1 MREDQRFRGEAIAEE
16 PTAPTESGS
25 EPPVEVHAHAM
36 VGAVGGSILAN
47 ADVARAQERRREA
60 RLRRVLALL
69 CVVLGWMVLRL
80 ATGHGLFPSL
90 SVPSSIDR
98 WLPALAIIVLLGVV
112 MIAPFVG
119 AGRSP
124 HMLIRP
130 GETEVG
136 LEDVVGIDGIKAE
149 VVRSVNLFLSHQTF
163 RDSMGGS
170 SRRGILFE
178 GPPGT
183 GKTFVAKAMAKEA
196 QVPFLFVS
204 ASAFQSMYFGQTNRK
219 IRTFFK
225 RLRKYARTEGGAI
238 GFIEEI
244 DAIGGARRGQ
254 GSGGNEGI
262 TGVVNE
268 LLVQLQSFDSPSRG
282 QRIRNAWIDVINRYL
297 PDGRRLTKPAVV
309 PANVLVVGAT
319 NRKDDLDPALVRPG
333 RFDRSIYFGLPGR
346 SARSDIVA
354 YYLGKKAHD
363 VDLDEHEAVDR
374 VAGMTSGYSP
384 AALERLLD
392 EALIISLT
400 HGRTAMTMPD
410 VAEAKMLVELGVTDP
425 SLYTAEERVRVATHE
440 AGHATVAYF
449 LGRSRQL
456 DVLSIVKRR
465 DSLGLLQHSD
475 TEERFTQRRDEMNAL
490 LQISM
495 GGLVAE
501 EKWFDEVS
509 TGPAGDLSAATV
521 IGAQMIGAFGMGDS
535 LISIAAAGTGILSGG
550 LVEKVLADSDARAEL
565 NALLSSSRE
574 VARAIVTQHGAVVE
588 ALRDAL
594 LERDELVGS
603 EITDVISRTVS
614 EPADLCPRPAAE
626 RRATD
631 RRAVERRAAGRRA
644 VDRRAVD
651 RRAAVRP

>member
-1 MREDQRFRGEAIAEE
+1 MREHQRFRGSPIAGERPDTADSDRTGEA
-16 PTAPTESGS
+16 S
-25 EPPVEVHAHAM
+25 HAHAM

-47 ADVARAQERRREA
+47 ADVSRAQSRRREK
-60 RLRRVLALL
+60 RLRRLLVFLCIVLA
-69 CVVLGWMVLRL
+69 WMAIRL
-80 ATGHGLFPSL
+80 VIGHGLFPSL
-90 SVPSSIDR
+90 SVPSSADR
-98 WLPALAIIVLLGVV
+98 WLPALAIIMLLGVV
-112 MIAPFVG
+112 MVAPFVG

-136 LEDVVGIDGIKAE
+136 LDDVVGIDGIKAE

-170 SRRGILFE
+170 ARRGVLFE

-219 IRTFFK
+219 IRSYFK
-225 RLRKYARTEGGAI
+225 RLRKYARAEGGAI

-244 DAIGGARRGQ
+244 DAIGGSRRGQ
-254 GSGGNEGI
+254 GNGSSEGI

-268 LLVQLQSFDSPSRG
+268 LLVQLQSFDTPSHS
-282 QRIRNAWIDVINRYL
+282 QRLQNAWIDLINRYL
-297 PDGRRLTKPAVV
+297 PDGKHLKKLSVE

-346 SARSDIVA
+346 SARADIVA

-363 VDLDEHEAVDR
+363 ADLDEHEAVDR

-384 AALERLLD
+384 AGLERLLD
-392 EALIISLT
+392 EALVIALT
-400 HGRTAMTMPD
+400 HGRTAMSMPD
-410 VAEAKMLVELGVTDP
+410 VAEAKMLVELGVTDA
-425 SLYTAEERVRVATHE
+425 SIYTAEERVRVATHE

-475 TEERFTQRRDEMNAL
+475 IEERFTQRRDEMNAL

-501 EKWFDEVS
+501 ERWFDEVS
-509 TGPAGDLSAATV
+509 TGPAGDLAAATTL
-521 IGAQMIGAFGMGDS
+521 GAQMIGACGMGNS
-535 LISIAAAGTGILSGG
+535 LISVAAAGNGLFSGG
-550 LVEKVLADSDARAEL
+550 LVEKVLADEHAREEL
-565 NALLSSSRE
+565 DALLVSSRN
-574 VARAIVTQHGAVVE
+574 AAKAIVSEHAVVVE

-594 LERDELVGS
+594 LEHDELVGS
-603 EITDVISRTVS
+603 EITDVIASCTPELTEHHRHR
-614 EPADLCPRPAAE
+614 PRRPIPTSLLEATPEAAY
-626 RRATD
+626 
-631 RRAVERRAAGRRA
+631 
-644 VDRRAVD
+644 
-651 RRAAVRP
+651 RPES

>member
-1 MREDQRFRGEAIAEE
+1 MRDEQRFRAGPGAEKATD
-16 PTAPTESGS
+16 PDDVDPATR
-25 EPPVEVHAHAM
+25 AHAM
-36 VGAVGGSILAN
+36 VGAVGESILAN
-47 ADVARAQERRREA
+47 ADVSRAQVRRRDA
-60 RLRRVLALL
+60 RLRRVLVVL

-80 ATGHGLFPSL
+80 VTGHGLFPSL
-90 SVPSSIDR
+90 SIPPSIDR
-98 WLPALAIIVLLGVV
+98 WLPAFAIIVLLGAV
-112 MIAPFVG
+112 MIGPFIG

-136 LEDVVGIDGIKAE
+136 LDDVVGIDGIKAE
-149 VVRSVNLFLSHQTF
+149 VVRSVNLFLAHQTF
-163 RDSMGGS
+163 RSSMGGS
-170 SRRGILFE
+170 ARRGVLFE

-244 DAIGGARRGQ
+244 DAIGGSRRGQ
-254 GSGGNEGI
+254 GNGSSEGI

-282 QRIRNAWIDVINRYL
+282 QRVRNAWIDALNRYL
-297 PDGRRLTKPAVV
+297 PAGKQLRKPAVV
-309 PANVLVVGAT
+309 PANVLIVGAT
-319 NRKDDLDPALVRPG
+319 NRKDDLDPALLRPG

-346 SARSDIVA
+346 GARADIVA

-363 VDLDEHEAVDR
+363 VDLDAHDAVDR

-392 EALIISLT
+392 EALVIALT
-400 HGRTAMTMPD
+400 HGRTAMSMTD

-425 SLYTAEERVRVATHE
+425 AVYTDEDRVRVATHE

-449 LGRSRQL
+449 LGRSRQM

-475 TEERFTQRRDEMNAL
+475 TEERFTQRRDEMDAL
-490 LQISM
+490 LQIAM

-501 EKWFDEVS
+501 DVWFDEVS
-509 TGPAGDLSAATV
+509 TGPAGDLAAATNL
-521 IGAQMIGAFGMGDS
+521 GAQMIGACGMGGS
-535 LISIAAAGTGILSGG
+535 LISIAAAGNGLLSGG
-550 LVEKVLADSDARAEL
+550 LVEKVLADKEARAAL
-565 NALLSSSRE
+565 DALLVSSRD
-574 VARAIVTQHGAVVE
+574 AAHQIVTEHPAVVE

-594 LERDELVGS
+594 LERDELVGD
-603 EITDVISRTVS
+603 EITDAITGCLR
-614 EPADLCPRPAAE
+614 ELAE
-626 RRATD
+626 RR
-631 RRAVERRAAGRRA
+631 
-644 VDRRAVD
+644 
-651 RRAAVRP
+651 

>member
-1 MREDQRFRGEAIAEE
+1 
-16 PTAPTESGS
+16 
-25 EPPVEVHAHAM
+25 M
-36 VGAVGGSILAN
+36 VGAVGDSILVN
-47 ADVARAQERRREA
+47 ADVAKAQGRRHEK
-60 RLRRVLALL
+60 RLRRILVVCVIVLAWL
-69 CVVLGWMVLRL
+69 VYRL
-80 ATGHGLFPSL
+80 ISGQGMFPS
-90 SVPSSIDR
+90 VPFPSGADR
-98 WLPALAIIVLLGVV
+98 WLPAVAIILLLAAV
-112 MIAPFVG
+112 MLGPMLG

-124 HMLIRP
+124 HLLIRP

-170 SRRGILFE
+170 ARRGVLFE

-219 IRTFFK
+219 IRSFFK

-254 GSGGNEGI
+254 GNGSSEGI

-268 LLVQLQSFDSPSRG
+268 LLVQLQSFETPSRG
-282 QRIRNAWIDVINRYL
+282 QRMRNAWVDTINRYL
-297 PDGRRLTKPAVV
+297 PDGAQLHKSKVV
-309 PANVLVVGAT
+309 PANVLIIGAT
-319 NRKDDLDPALVRPG
+319 NRKDDLDPALLRPG

-346 SARSDIVA
+346 AARGDVIA

-363 VDLDEHEAVDR
+363 DELDGHAAVDR
-374 VAGMTSGYSP
+374 VAGITSGYSP

-392 EALIISLT
+392 EALVIALT
-400 HGRTAMTMPD
+400 HGRTAMSMSD
-410 VAEAKMLVELGVTDP
+410 LAEAKMLIELGVTDP
-425 SLYTAEERVRVATHE
+425 TIYTPEERLRVATHE

-449 LGRSRQL
+449 LGQSRQM

-475 TEERFTQRRDEMNAL
+475 TEERFTQRRDELNAL
-490 LQISM
+490 LKISM

-501 EKWFDEVS
+501 ERWFDEVS
-509 TGPAGDLSAATV
+509 TGPAGDLAAATT
-521 IGAQMIGAFGMGDS
+521 IGAQMIGSCGMGES

-550 LVEKVLADSDARAEL
+550 LVEKVLADKNARAEL
-565 NALLSSSRE
+565 DALLASSRE
-574 VARAIVTQHGAVVE
+574 AARAIVAEHGKVVE

-594 LERDELVGS
+594 LERDELVGP
-603 EITDVISRTVS
+603 EIIDVIAGSLAQTPGVPRALPHGPHRRRRTDVVAGIVS
-614 EPADLCPRPAAE
+614 TETP
-626 RRATD
+626 
-631 RRAVERRAAGRRA
+631 GH
-644 VDRRAVD
+644 
-651 RRAAVRP
+651 

>member
-1 MREDQRFRGEAIAEE
+1 MRDDQRSRAGPTIEARPGQSDPDADHH
-16 PTAPTESGS
+16 TALTR
-25 EPPVEVHAHAM
+25 AM
-36 VGAVGGSILAN
+36 VDAVGDTILVN
-47 ADVARAQERRREA
+47 ADVARARERRREM
-60 RLRRVLALL
+60 RLRRVL
-69 CVVLGWMVLRL
+69 VVLSVVLAWMVFRL
-80 ATGHGLFPSL
+80 ATGHGLFPSV
-90 SVPSSIDR
+90 SFP
-98 WLPALAIIVLLGVV
+98 PALDRFIPAFAIVFLLAAV
-112 MIAPFVG
+112 MLGPMLG

-124 HMLIRP
+124 HMVIRP

-149 VVRSVNLFLSHQTF
+149 VVRSVNLFLAHQMF

-170 SRRGILFE
+170 SRRGLLFE

-225 RLRKYARTEGGAI
+225 RLRKYARKEGGAI

-244 DAIGGARRGQ
+244 DAIGGSRRGQ
-254 GSGGNEGI
+254 GTGSSEGI

-268 LLVQLQSFDSPSRG
+268 LLVQLQSFETPSRG
-282 QRIRNAWIDVINRYL
+282 QKWCNAWIDIINRYL
-297 PDGRRLTKPAVV
+297 PANRHLQKRAVL

-319 NRKDDLDPALVRPG
+319 NRKDDLDPALLRPG
-333 RFDRSIYFGLPGR
+333 RFDRSIFFGLPGR
-346 SARSDIVA
+346 KARGDIVA
-354 YYLGKKAHD
+354 YYLGKKTHD
-363 VDLDEHEAVDR
+363 DELDTSDAVDR

-392 EALIISLT
+392 EALIIALT
-400 HGRTAMTMPD
+400 HGRTVMSMAD
-410 VAEAKMLVELGVTDP
+410 VSEAKMLVELGVTDP
-425 SLYTAEERVRVATHE
+425 SIYTDEDRVRVATHE

-475 TEERFTQRRDEMNAL
+475 SEERFTQRRDEMNSL
-490 LQISM
+490 LQISF

-501 EKWFDEVS
+501 EHWFDEIS
-509 TGPAGDLSAATV
+509 TGPAGDLVAATTL
-521 IGAQMIGAFGMGDS
+521 GAQMIGACGMGDS
-535 LISIAAAGTGILSGG
+535 LISIAAAGNGILSGG
-550 LVEKVLADSDARAEL
+550 LVEKVLADKQTRAEL
-565 NALLSSSRE
+565 DALLQSSRDI
-574 VARAIVTQHGAVVE
+574 ARSIITQHSNVVE
-588 ALRDAL
+588 SLRDAL

-603 EITDVISRTVS
+603 EIIDVITGSLELS
-614 EPADLCPRPAAE
+614 ESH
-626 RRATD
+626 
-631 RRAVERRAAGRRA
+631 
-644 VDRRAVD
+644 
-651 RRAAVRP
+651 

>member
-1 MREDQRFRGEAIAEE
+1 MA
-16 PTAPTESGS
+16 
-25 EPPVEVHAHAM
+25 
-36 VGAVGGSILAN
+36 GAVGDSILVN
-47 ADVARAQERRREA
+47 ADVARAQGRRHDK
-60 RLRRVLALL
+60 RLRRVLIVCL
-69 CVVLGWMVLRL
+69 VVLAWLVYRL
-80 ATGHGLFPSL
+80 ASGHGMFPSI
-90 SVPSSIDR
+90 PFPAGAGR
-98 WLPALAIIVLLGVV
+98 WLPAVIIILLFGGV
-112 MIAPFVG
+112 MIGPMLG

-124 HMLIRP
+124 HLLIRP

-170 SRRGILFE
+170 ARRGVLFE

-219 IRTFFK
+219 IRSFFK

-254 GSGGNEGI
+254 GNGASEGI

-268 LLVQLQSFDSPSRG
+268 LLVQLQSFETPSRG
-282 QRIRNAWIDVINRYL
+282 QRMRNAWVDIVNRYL
-297 PDGRRLTKPAVV
+297 PEGAQLRKSVV
-309 PANVLVVGAT
+309 LPANVLIIGAT
-319 NRKDDLDPALVRPG
+319 NRKDDLDPALLRPG

-346 SARSDIVA
+346 AARGDVIA

-363 VDLDEHEAVDR
+363 EELDSHDAVDR

-392 EALIISLT
+392 EALVIALT
-400 HGRTAMTMPD
+400 HGRTAMSIAD
-410 VAEAKMLVELGVTDP
+410 LAEAKMLIELGVTDP
-425 SLYTAEERVRVATHE
+425 AIYTTEERVRVATHE

-449 LGRSRQL
+449 LGHSRQME
-456 DVLSIVKRR
+456 VLSIVKRR

-475 TEERFTQRRDEMNAL
+475 TEERFTQRQDELNAL
-490 LQISM
+490 LRISM

-501 EKWFDEVS
+501 ERWFDEVS
-509 TGPAGDLSAATV
+509 TGPAGDLATATM
-521 IGAQMIGAFGMGDS
+521 IGAQMIGSCGMGES
-535 LISIAAAGTGILSGG
+535 LISIAAAGNGIFSGG
-550 LVEKVLADSDARAEL
+550 LVEKVLADTAARAEL
-565 NALLSSSRE
+565 DALLVSSRDD
-574 VARAIVTQHGAVVE
+574 ARAIVTEHGEVVE

-594 LERDELVGS
+594 MERDELVGH
-603 EITDVISRTVS
+603 EITDVIADCLAQTTGGSPVLQRGPHRRRRTDVAVPNV
-614 EPADLCPRPAAE
+614 EAETPAF
-626 RRATD
+626 
-631 RRAVERRAAGRRA
+631 
-644 VDRRAVD
+644 
-651 RRAAVRP
+651 

>member
-1 MREDQRFRGEAIAEE
+1 MREDQAFRVGSPAEDRRGSAEPGAEPSEA
-16 PTAPTESGS
+16 SS
-25 EPPVEVHAHAM
+25 AHAM

-47 ADVARAQERRREA
+47 ADVSRAQGRRREV
-60 RLRRVLALL
+60 RLRRVLALC
-69 CVVLGWMVLRL
+69 CVVLAWMALRL
-80 ATGHGLFPSL
+80 ATGHGLFPYVSIP
-90 SVPSSIDR
+90 PSFDR
-98 WLPALAIIVLLGVV
+98 WLPALAIILLLGVV
-112 MIAPFVG
+112 MVAPFVG

-136 LEDVVGIDGIKAE
+136 LDDVVGIDGIKAE

-254 GSGGNEGI
+254 GNGSSEGI

-282 QRIRNAWIDVINRYL
+282 QRVQNAWIDTLNRYL
-297 PDGRRLTKPAVV
+297 PDGWHLKKRAVV

-319 NRKDDLDPALVRPG
+319 NRKDDLDLALLRPG

-346 SARSDIVA
+346 SARADIVA

-363 VDLDEHEAVDR
+363 AELDAHDAVDR

-392 EALIISLT
+392 EALVIALT
-400 HGRTAMTMPD
+400 HARTSMTMSD

-425 SLYTAEERVRVATHE
+425 SLYTPEERVRVATHE

-490 LQISM
+490 LQICM

-509 TGPAGDLSAATV
+509 TGPAGDLSTATI
-521 IGAQMIGAFGMGDS
+521 IGAQMIGACGMGDS

-565 NALLSSSRE
+565 DALLSSSRDS
-574 VARAIVTQHGAVVE
+574 ARAIVAEHGAVVE

-594 LERDELVGS
+594 LERDELVGR
-603 EITDVISRTVS
+603 EITDVISQCLL
-614 EPADLCPRPAAE
+614 EPANRP
-626 RRATD
+626 
-631 RRAVERRAAGRRA
+631 
-644 VDRRAVD
+644 
-651 RRAAVRP
+651 

>member
-1 MREDQRFRGEAIAEE
+1 MREEDRFRGGSTAEGHPAPADPDAE
-16 PTAPTESGS
+16 PSAS
-25 EPPVEVHAHAM
+25 VRHAQAM
-36 VGAVGGSILAN
+36 VGAVGGSILAH
-47 ADVARAQERRREA
+47 ADVARAQDRRRAA
-60 RLRRVLALL
+60 RLRRVLAVL
-69 CVVLGWMVLRL
+69 CVILAWMILRL
-80 ATGHGLFPSL
+80 ATGHGLFPSI
-90 SVPSSIDR
+90 SVPPSIDR
-98 WLPALAIIVLLGVV
+98 WLPAFAIILLLGVV

-136 LEDVVGIDGIKAE
+136 LDDVVGIDGIKAE

-170 SRRGILFE
+170 SRRGVLFE

-219 IRTFFK
+219 IRSFFK

-254 GSGGNEGI
+254 GNGSSEGI

-282 QRIRNAWIDVINRYL
+282 QRVRNAWIDIFNRYL
-297 PDGRRLTKPAVV
+297 PEGMRLQKPAVI

-319 NRKDDLDPALVRPG
+319 NRKDDLDPALLRPG

-346 SARSDIVA
+346 SARADVVA

-363 VDLDEHEAVDR
+363 EDLDAHDAVDR

-392 EALIISLT
+392 EALIIALT
-400 HGRTAMTMPD
+400 HGRTAMSMSD

-425 SLYTAEERVRVATHE
+425 SLYTPEERMRVATHE
-440 AGHATVAYF
+440 AGHATIAYF

-475 TEERFTQRRDEMNAL
+475 TEERFTQRREEMNAL
-490 LQISM
+490 LQICM

-509 TGPAGDLSAATV
+509 TGPAGDLSTATTL
-521 IGAQMIGAFGMGDS
+521 GAQMIGACGMGDS
-535 LISIAAAGTGILSGG
+535 LISIAAAGTGLLSGG
-550 LVEKVLADSDARAEL
+550 LVEKVLADKEARAEL
-565 NALLSSSRE
+565 DALLSSSRDA
-574 VARAIVTQHGAVVE
+574 ARAIVTEHSVVVE

-603 EITDVISRTVS
+603 EITDVITRSLV
-614 EPADLCPRPAAE
+614 EPTDRCP
-626 RRATD
+626 
-631 RRAVERRAAGRRA
+631 RRAVERRGADRRGT
-644 VDRRAVD
+644 DRRAT
-651 RRAAVRP
+651 VRP

>member
-1 MREDQRFRGEAIAEE
+1 MRHAQQSRAGAAATRRAER
-16 PTAPTESGS
+16 TG
-25 EPPVEVHAHAM
+25 PVELGSAAAQAHAM

-47 ADVARAQERRREA
+47 ADVARAQERRRET
-60 RLRRVLALL
+60 RLRRVLIVLA
-69 CVVLGWMVLRL
+69 VVLAWLLYRM
-80 ATGHGLFPSL
+80 ATGKGMFPSV
-90 SVPSSIDR
+90 SFPAGADR
-98 WLPALAIIVLLGVV
+98 WLPAVAIILLLAAV
-112 MIAPFVG
+112 MLGPMLG

-124 HMLIRP
+124 HLLIRP

-136 LEDVVGIDGIKAE
+136 LEDLVGIDGIKAE

-163 RDSMGGS
+163 RSSMGGAA
-170 SRRGILFE
+170 RRGVLFE

-219 IRTFFK
+219 IRSFFK

-254 GSGGNEGI
+254 GNGASSEGI

-268 LLVQLQSFDSPSRG
+268 LLVQLQSFETPSRG
-282 QRIRNAWIDVINRYL
+282 RRMTNAWIDGANRYL
-297 PDGRRLTKPAVV
+297 PAGLHIRKRVV
-309 PANVLVVGAT
+309 PPANVLIIGAT
-319 NRKDDLDPALVRPG
+319 NRKDDLDPALLRPG

-346 SARSDIVA
+346 AARGDIVA
-354 YYLGKKAHD
+354 YYLGKKAHGEE
-363 VDLDEHEAVDR
+363 LDGHDAVDR

-392 EALIISLT
+392 EALVIALT
-400 HGRTAMTMPD
+400 HGRTAMVMSD
-410 VAEAKMLVELGVTDP
+410 LAEAKMLIELGVTDP
-425 SLYTAEERVRVATHE
+425 AVYTAEERARVATHE

-449 LGRSRQL
+449 LGQSRKL
-456 DVLSIVKRR
+456 EVLSIVKRR

-475 TEERFTQRRDEMNAL
+475 TEERFTQRRDELNAL

-501 EKWFDEVS
+501 ERWFDEVS
-509 TGPAGDLSAATV
+509 TGPAGDLATATT
-521 IGAQMIGAFGMGDS
+521 IGAQMIGACGMGES
-535 LISIAAAGTGILSGG
+535 LISVAAAGNGILSGG
-550 LVEKVLADSDARAEL
+550 LVEKVLADKEARAEL
-565 NALLSSSRE
+565 DALLVSSRD
-574 VARAIVTQHGAVVE
+574 VARQIVTTHSAVVE

-594 LERDELVGS
+594 LGRDELVGD
-603 EITDVISRTVS
+603 EILEVIAQCLAEQTAT
-614 EPADLCPRPAAE
+614 PDPAAGDIAGV
-626 RRATD
+626 ATH
-631 RRAVERRAAGRRA
+631 
-644 VDRRAVD
+644 
-651 RRAAVRP
+651 

>member
-1 MREDQRFRGEAIAEE
+1 MRQEQRFNSGVVGGARAEAPDSDDETPAQQ
-16 PTAPTESGS
+16 
-25 EPPVEVHAHAM
+25 AHAM
-36 VGAVGGSILAN
+36 AGAVGDSIMIN
-47 ADVARAQERRREA
+47 ADVARAQGRRHDK
-60 RLRRVLALL
+60 RLRRVLIVCL
-69 CVVLGWMVLRL
+69 VVLAWLVYRL
-80 ATGHGLFPSL
+80 ASGHGMFPSIPF
-90 SVPSSIDR
+90 PSGADR
-98 WLPALAIIVLLGVV
+98 WLPAVIIILLLGAV
-112 MIAPFVG
+112 MLGPMLG

-124 HMLIRP
+124 HLLIRP
-130 GETEVG
+130 GETQVG

-170 SRRGILFE
+170 ARRGVLFE

-219 IRTFFK
+219 IRSFFK

-254 GSGGNEGI
+254 GNGASEGI

-268 LLVQLQSFDSPSRG
+268 LLVQLQSFETPSRG
-282 QRIRNAWIDVINRYL
+282 QRMRNAWVDMINRYL
-297 PDGRRLTKPAVV
+297 PEGAQLRKSVVV
-309 PANVLVVGAT
+309 PANVLIIGAT
-319 NRKDDLDPALVRPG
+319 NRKDDLDPALLRPG

-346 SARSDIVA
+346 AARADVIA

-363 VDLDEHEAVDR
+363 EELDGHEAVDR

-392 EALIISLT
+392 EALVIALT
-400 HGRTAMTMPD
+400 HGRTAMSIAD
-410 VAEAKMLVELGVTDP
+410 LAEAKMLIELGVTDP
-425 SLYTAEERVRVATHE
+425 AIYTTEERVRVATHE

-449 LGRSRQL
+449 LGHSRQME
-456 DVLSIVKRR
+456 VLSIVKRR

-475 TEERFTQRRDEMNAL
+475 TEERFTQRQDELNAL
-490 LQISM
+490 LRISM

-501 EKWFDEVS
+501 ERWFDEVS
-509 TGPAGDLSAATV
+509 TGPAGDLATATT
-521 IGAQMIGAFGMGDS
+521 IGAQMIGSCGMGES
-535 LISIAAAGTGILSGG
+535 LISIAAAGNGIFSGG
-550 LVEKVLADSDARAEL
+550 LVEKVLADAAARAEL
-565 NALLSSSRE
+565 DALLVSSRDD
-574 VARAIVTQHGAVVE
+574 ARAIVTEHGEVVE

-594 LERDELVGS
+594 MERDELVGH
-603 EITDVISRTVS
+603 EITDVIAGCLAQTPGGSPVLQRGPHRRRRTDVAVPS
-614 EPADLCPRPAAE
+614 VEAETPAF
-626 RRATD
+626 
-631 RRAVERRAAGRRA
+631 
-644 VDRRAVD
+644 
-651 RRAAVRP
+651 

>member
-1 MREDQRFRGEAIAEE
+1 MREDQRFRGS
-16 PTAPTESGS
+16 PTAAGRAESPDPDGKGQAW
-25 EPPVEVHAHAM
+25 HAQAM

-47 ADVARAQERRREA
+47 ADVSRAQDRRREK
-60 RLRRVLALL
+60 RLRRVLAILS
-69 CVVLGWMVLRL
+69 VVLGWMVLRL
-80 ATGHGLFPSL
+80 ATGHGLFPSV
-90 SVPSSIDR
+90 SVPPSLDR
-98 WLPALAIIVLLGVV
+98 WLPALAIILLLGVV

-136 LEDVVGIDGIKAE
+136 LDDVVGIDGIKAE

-170 SRRGILFE
+170 ARRGVLFE

-219 IRTFFK
+219 IRSFFK

-254 GSGGNEGI
+254 GNGSSEGI

-268 LLVQLQSFDSPSRG
+268 LLVQLQSFDTPSRG
-282 QRIRNAWIDVINRYL
+282 QRIQNAWIDIFNRYL
-297 PDGRRLTKPAVV
+297 PERLQLRKPAVV

-319 NRKDDLDPALVRPG
+319 NRKDDLDLALVRPG

-346 SARSDIVA
+346 SARADIVA
-354 YYLGKKAHD
+354 YYLGKKAHGD
-363 VDLDEHEAVDR
+363 DMDEYDAVDR

-392 EALIISLT
+392 EALVIALT
-400 HGRTAMTMPD
+400 HGRTAMIMSD
-410 VAEAKMLVELGVTDP
+410 VAEAKMLVELGVTDVAI
-425 SLYTAEERVRVATHE
+425 YTPEERVRVATHE

-501 EKWFDEVS
+501 ERWFDEVS
-509 TGPAGDLSAATV
+509 TGPAGDLSAATTL
-521 IGAQMIGAFGMGDS
+521 GAQMIGACGMGES
-535 LISIAAAGTGILSGG
+535 LISIAAAGNGIFSGG
-550 LVEKVLADSDARAEL
+550 LVEKVLADEQARAEL
-565 NALLSSSRE
+565 DALLSSSRH
-574 VARAIVTQHGAVVE
+574 AAMTIVTEHAVVVE

-594 LERDELVGS
+594 LDRDELVGS
-603 EITDVISRTVS
+603 EITDVI
-614 EPADLCPRPAAE
+614 
-626 RRATD
+626 
-631 RRAVERRAAGRRA
+631 AGCLLELTEQS
-644 VDRRAVD
+644 
-651 RRAAVRP
+651 

>member
-1 MREDQRFRGEAIAEE
+1 
-16 PTAPTESGS
+16 
-25 EPPVEVHAHAM
+25 M

-47 ADVARAQERRREA
+47 ADVARAQDRRRES
-60 RLRRVLALL
+60 RLRRVLA
-69 CVVLGWMVLRL
+69 VVSLVLAWMVLRL
-80 ATGHGLFPSL
+80 VTGHGLFPSV
-90 SVPSSIDR
+90 SVPPSLDR

-112 MIAPFVG
+112 MVAPFVG

-136 LEDVVGIDGIKAE
+136 LDDVVGIDGIKAE

-170 SRRGILFE
+170 ARRGVLFE

-219 IRTFFK
+219 IRSFFK
-225 RLRKYARTEGGAI
+225 KLRKYARTEGGAI

-244 DAIGGARRGQ
+244 DAIGGARRSQ
-254 GSGGNEGI
+254 GNGSSEGI
-262 TGVVNE
+262 AGVVNE
-268 LLVQLQSFDSPSRG
+268 LLVQLQSFDTPSRSE
-282 QRIRNAWIDVINRYL
+282 RLRNAWIDLFNRYL
-297 PDGRRLTKPAVV
+297 PDGRHLRKPAVI
-309 PANVLVVGAT
+309 PANVLIVGAT
-319 NRKDDLDPALVRPG
+319 NRKDDLDPALLRPG

-346 SARSDIVA
+346 SARADIVA

-363 VDLDEHEAVDR
+363 EDLDAHDAVDR

-392 EALIISLT
+392 EALIIALT
-400 HGRTAMTMPD
+400 HGRTSMAMPD
-410 VAEAKMLVELGVTDP
+410 LAEAKMLVELGVTDP
-425 SLYTAEERVRVATHE
+425 SLYTAEERARVATHE

-465 DSLGLLQHSD
+465 DSLGLLQHSE

-490 LQISM
+490 LQICM

-501 EKWFDEVS
+501 EHWFEEVS
-509 TGPAGDLSAATV
+509 TGPAGDLSTATTL
-521 IGAQMIGAFGMGDS
+521 GAQMIGACGMGDS
-535 LISIAAAGTGILSGG
+535 LISIAAAGTGLLSGG
-550 LVEKVLADSDARAEL
+550 LVEKVLADKEARAEL
-565 NALLSSSRE
+565 DALLTSSRNA
-574 VARAIVTQHGAVVE
+574 ARAIVTAHAPVVE

-594 LERDELVGS
+594 LQRDELVGS
-603 EITDVISRTVS
+603 EITDVITESLLELS
-614 EPADLCPRPAAE
+614 
-626 RRATD
+626 D
-631 RRAVERRAAGRRA
+631 RR
-644 VDRRAVD
+644 
-651 RRAAVRP
+651 